1 MVNEDIEGVV
11 CSIMWHLVVKMQIE
25 TIVDCCQTLIIIVV
39 LQS

>member
-25 TIVDCCQTLIIIVV
+25 TIVDCCRKRL
-39 LQS
+39 L